1 MDKVKAIYYGTL
13 AGLSAAGSV
22 AANLLGG
29 WDTALQTLC
38 IMMAADYLT
47 GIVCALVWKK
57 SPKSTDGAFES
68 KASIKGLFRKAGI
81 LLAVLVATQLYK
93 MTGTDFCRTASVM
106 FFVANDGL
114 SVVENLGLMGL
125 PMPAVIK
132 NAFELLKKKGDT
144 EATTENKTE

>member
-1 MDKVKAIYYGTL
+1 MDKVKVIYYGAL

-38 IMMAADYLT
+38 IMMAVDYLT

-81 LLAVLVATQLYK
+81 LLAVLVATQLDK
-93 MTGTDFCRTASVM
+93 MTGTDICRNAAVM

-114 SVVENLGLMGL
+114 SIIENLGLMGL

-144 EATTENKTE
+144 ESTAENTTE